1 MSRKK
6 KLIELKCK
14 LLKLKKERNKEMPKR
29 INENGIVD
37 MEVISNIQL
46 INTDIYLLEKKI
58 NFLEKGK
65 SFLGT
70 AFGGVEIIK

>member
-6 KLIELKCK
+6 KLRALYFELK
-14 LLKLKKERNKEMPKR
+14 KLKKEVDKEMPKR
-29 INENGIVD
+29 INKKGKID